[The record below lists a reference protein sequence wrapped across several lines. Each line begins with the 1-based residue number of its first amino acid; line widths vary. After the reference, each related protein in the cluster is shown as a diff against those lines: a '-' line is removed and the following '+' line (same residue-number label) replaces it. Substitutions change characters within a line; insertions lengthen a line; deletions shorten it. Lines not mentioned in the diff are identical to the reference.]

1 VAQIAFHLEI
11 GCKIEIWFQ
20 DEARVGQKT
29 KRSRRWAK
37 RGTRPAG
44 PVDQRTCSAWI
55 FGAIC
60 PEYGKG
66 AAIVMPW
73 CNTQA
78 MKLHLQEISRNVA
91 PGAHAIVLCDQ
102 AGWHMSEKLNIPNNI
117 SLLPIP
123 PRSPELNAQENIW
136 QYIRDNWLN
145 DVIFKSYDNIV
156 EHCCCAWR
164 KLMSMPETIRS
175 IGMREWAH
183 AF

>member
-1 VAQIAFHLEI
+1 VAEIAFHLEI

-29 KRSRRWAK
+29 KRSRRWAE

-44 PVDQRTCSAWI
+44 TVDQRTCSAWI

-78 MKLHLQEISRNVA
+78 MKLHLEEISRVVA
-91 PGAHAIVLCDQ
+91 PDAHGIVLCDQ

-123 PRSPELNAQENIW
+123 PRSPELNSQENIW

-145 DVIFKSYDNIV
+145 DVIFKSYDHIV

-164 KLMSMPETIRS
+164 KLIKQPETIRS

-183 AF
+183 AY